1 MKVYLVCE
9 ENCNNGEKKKIGAFR
24 KWNDAVD
31 LMDKR
36 SKEIIKG
43 MPSLHIKEHTYKDYR
58 NVVHTHNS
66 IVWESDYDDGYNP
79 YANVWVETIDVK

>member
-9 ENCNNGEKKKIGAFR
+9 KNFNNGEEKKIGAFR
-24 KWNDAVD
+24 KWNNAVD

-43 MPSLHIKEHTYKDYR
+43 MPHLYIDEHTYKDYEGI
-58 NVVHTHNS
+58 VHTHNS
-66 IVWESDYDDGYNP
+66 IVWCDEYDP
-79 YANVWVETIDVK
+79 YATVWVETIDVK